1 MPKRS
6 CNRER
11 EREKPYGAG
20 GMSSLR
26 TCYCMYMDLPN
37 RLYFLIV
44 QYSGLA
50 EVMLNVRVFLLVQS
64 TCPLLTLREERL
76 QTDEPIHGNLATCQ
90 STIDMDVFDPSS
102 NPAPKTSTHYA
113 FVEACTKLCKKK
125 KCIR

>member
-1 MPKRS
+1 MEQA
-6 CNRER
+6 ER
-11 EREKPYGAG
+11 EGEALWGRWNEQSTYLLLYINLA
-20 GMSSLR
+20 
-26 TCYCMYMDLPN
+26 N

-50 EVMLNVRVFLLVQS
+50 EVMLNVRLFLLVQS

-90 STIDMDVFDPSS
+90 SAIDMHVFDTSS

-113 FVEACTKLCKKK
+113 SVEDCTKLCKKK